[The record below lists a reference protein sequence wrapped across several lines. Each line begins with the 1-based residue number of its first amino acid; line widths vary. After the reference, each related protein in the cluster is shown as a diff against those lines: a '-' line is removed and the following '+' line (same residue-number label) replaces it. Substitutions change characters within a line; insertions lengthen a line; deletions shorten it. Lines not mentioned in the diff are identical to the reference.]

1 MNTKM
6 STKNVFIIGFML
18 FAMFFGAGNLI
29 FPPGLGFVSGE
40 FFWLAILGFVI
51 TGVGLPL
58 LGVIVG
64 SISKDGYKESL
75 KAIHPAF
82 AIGLL
87 VVIYLTIGPF
97 FAIPRT
103 ATTAYEMS
111 IIPFLEGPG
120 WASLLIFSLIFFI
133 IVFILSW
140 RPGTIVDSIG
150 KILTPLLLISI
161 ALLVITAIVMYIS
174 NPINPAGESFNTEAP
189 FSAGFTEGYL
199 TMDAIAAIAFSVIV
213 LNAIRDTGVKSR
225 KALLF
230 GTIKSASLAALL
242 LGIVY
247 VSLGWLGNKVDL
259 AGTAPDEQN
268 LGTFLLTYISA
279 DAYGGFGAILL
290 GLIVL
295 LACLTTAVGL
305 IVAVSEYFNS
315 IIPKVSY
322 KVFVVVFTLI
332 SFGLA
337 NQGLDQVISTSVPV
351 LSIIYPIAMASVL
364 LLIFSYFVPTPRLA
378 LQIPIV
384 LIIITSIL
392 AVIHRNGWADISFLE
407 ALPLFNAS
415 FEWIPLLII
424 GYIVGY
430 LIGMKKPRV
439 EYT

>member
-1 MNTKM
+1 MDSKM
-6 STKNVFIIGFML
+6 STKNVFVVGFML

-64 SISKDGYKESL
+64 SISKEGYKESL

-111 IIPFLEGPG
+111 IIPFLESPG
-120 WASLLIFSLIFFI
+120 GISLFIFSLLFFV
-133 IVFILSW
+133 IVFALSW
-140 RPGTIVDSIG
+140 RPGSIVDSIG
-150 KILTPLLLISI
+150 KILTPLLLITI
-161 ALLVITAIVMYIS
+161 ALLVVTAIVMYIT
-174 NPINPAGESFNTEAP
+174 NPVNPAGEGFNTEAP

-213 LNAIRDTGVKSR
+213 LNAIRGTGVKGR

-242 LGIVY
+242 LGLVY
-247 VSLGWLGNKVDL
+247 VSLGWLGNRVDL
-259 AGTAPDEQN
+259 GGTAPDEQN

-295 LACLTTAVGL
+295 LACLTTATGL

-315 IIPKVSY
+315 IVPRITY
-322 KVFVVVFTLI
+322 RVFVVIFTLI

-337 NQGLDQVISTSVPV
+337 NQGLDQVITTSVPV

-364 LLIFSYFVPTPRLA
+364 LLIVSYFFPTPRLA
-378 LQIPIV
+378 MQIPIV

-392 AVIHRNGWADISFLE
+392 AVVHRNGWVEMAFLE
-407 ALPLFNAS
+407 ALPLFNSA

-424 GYIVGY
+424 GYIIGY
-430 LIGMKKPRV
+430 LIGMKKPKV
-439 EYT
+439 QYT

>member
-1 MNTKM
+1 M
-6 STKNVFIIGFML
+6 SNKNVFIVGFML

-40 FFWLAILGFVI
+40 HFWLAIFGFII

-64 SISKDGYKESL
+64 SISKEGYKESL

-82 AIGLL
+82 AVGLL

-111 IIPFLEGPG
+111 VIPFLDSPG
-120 WASLLIFSLIFFI
+120 AIPLLIFSVIFFI
-133 IVFILSW
+133 IIFALSW
-140 RPGTIVDSIG
+140 NPGTLADSIG
-150 KILTPLLLISI
+150 KVLTPLLLISI
-161 ALLVITAIVMYIS
+161 LLLVGTAIAMYIS
-174 NPINPAGESFNTEAP
+174 NPVNPVGENFNAGAP
-189 FSAGFTEGYL
+189 FTAGFQEGYL

-213 LNAIRDTGVKSR
+213 LNAIRNTGVKDR

-242 LGIVY
+242 LGLVY
-247 VSLGWLGNKVDL
+247 VSLGWLGNRVDL
-259 AGTAPDEQN
+259 SGTVADEQN
-268 LGTFLLTYISA
+268 LGTFLLTFISS
-279 DAYGGFGAILL
+279 DAYGSFGAILL

-295 LACLTTAVGL
+295 LACITTGAGL

-315 IIPKVSY
+315 ILPKIPY
-322 KVFVVVFTLI
+322 RAFVIIFTLI

-364 LLIFSYFVPTPRLA
+364 LLIFSYFVPSPRMA

-392 AVIHRNGWADISFLE
+392 AVIHRNEWANLSFME
-407 ALPLFNAS
+407 VMPLFDTS

-424 GYIVGY
+424 GYIIGY
-430 LIGMKKPRV
+430 LIGMKKEKV
-439 EYT
+439 SYT

>member
-1 MNTKM
+1 M
-6 STKNVFIIGFML
+6 SNKNVFVVGFML

-40 FFWLAILGFVI
+40 YFWLAILGFVI

-64 SISKDGYKESL
+64 SISKEGYKESL

-111 IIPFLEGPG
+111 LIPFLDSPS
-120 WASLLIFSLIFFI
+120 AIALLVFSVIFFI
-133 IVFILSW
+133 VVFALSW
-140 RPGTIVDSIG
+140 NPGTLTDSIG
-150 KILTPLLLISI
+150 KVLTPILLISI
-161 ALLVITAIVMYIS
+161 LLLVGTAIAMYIS
-174 NPINPAGESFNTEAP
+174 NPVNPAGESFNVDAP
-189 FSAGFTEGYL
+189 FSAGFQEGYL

-213 LNAIRDTGVKSR
+213 LNAIRATGVKNR

-242 LGIVY
+242 LGLVY
-247 VSLGWLGNKVDL
+247 VSLGWLGNRVDL
-259 AGTAPDEQN
+259 GGSAPDEQN
-268 LGTFLLTYISA
+268 LGTYLLTFISS

-290 GLIVL
+290 GIIVL
-295 LACLTTAVGL
+295 LACITTATGL

-315 IIPKVSY
+315 IIPKVPY

-337 NQGLDQVISTSVPV
+337 NQGLDQVITTSVPV

-364 LLIFSYFVPTPRLA
+364 LLIFSYFAPSPRMA

-384 LIIITSIL
+384 LIIVTSIL
-392 AVIHRNGWADISFLE
+392 AVIHRNEWADLSFME
-407 ALPLFNAS
+407 AMPLFETS

-424 GYIVGY
+424 GYIIGY
-430 LIGMKKPRV
+430 LIGMKKEKV
-439 EYT
+439 SYT

>member
-1 MNTKM
+1 M
-6 STKNVFIIGFML
+6 SNKNVFVVGFML

-40 FFWLAILGFVI
+40 HFWLAILGFVI

-64 SISKDGYKESL
+64 SISKEGYKESL

-111 IIPFLEGPG
+111 LIPFLDSPSTI
-120 WASLLIFSLIFFI
+120 ALLVFSLIFFI
-133 IVFILSW
+133 IVFALSW
-140 RPGTIVDSIG
+140 SPGTLADSIG
-150 KILTPLLLISI
+150 KVL
-161 ALLVITAIVMYIS
+161 IS
-174 NPINPAGESFNTEAP
+174 NPVNPVGESFNADAP
-189 FSAGFTEGYL
+189 FAAGFQEGYL

-213 LNAIRDTGVKSR
+213 LNAIRATGVKDR
-225 KALLF
+225 KSLLF

-242 LGIVY
+242 LGLVY

-259 AGTAPDEQN
+259 GSSIPDEQN
-268 LGTFLLTYISA
+268 LGTFLLTFISS

-290 GLIVL
+290 GVIVL
-295 LACLTTAVGL
+295 LACITTGAGL

-315 IIPKVSY
+315 IVPKIPY
-322 KVFVVVFTLI
+322 RAFVVIFTLI

-337 NQGLDQVISTSVPV
+337 NQGLDQVITTSVPV
-351 LSIIYPIAMASVL
+351 LSIIYPVAMASVL
-364 LLIFSYFVPTPRLA
+364 LLIFSYFVPSPRLA

-384 LIIITSIL
+384 IIIITSVL
-392 AVIHRNGWADISFLE
+392 AVVHRNEWANFSFLE
-407 ALPLFNAS
+407 AMPLFETS

-430 LIGMKKPRV
+430 LIGMKKEKV
-439 EYT
+439 SYT

>member
-1 MNTKM
+1 MDTKM
-6 STKNVFIIGFML
+6 STKNVFIVGFML

-29 FPPGLGFVSGE
+29 FPPGLGFVSGD

-64 SISKDGYKESL
+64 SISKEGYKESL

-111 IIPFLEGPG
+111 VIPFLDSPSGI
-120 WASLLIFSLIFFI
+120 SLLIFSLLFFI
-133 IVFILSW
+133 VVFALSW
-140 RPGTIVDSIG
+140 NPGSIADSIG

-161 ALLVITAIVMYIS
+161 ALLVITAITMYIT
-174 NPINPAGESFNTEAP
+174 NPVNPAGEGFNTEAP

-213 LNAIRDTGVKSR
+213 LNAIRATGVKSR

-242 LGIVY
+242 LGLVY
-247 VSLGWLGNKVDL
+247 VSLGWLGNRVDL
-259 AGTAPDEQN
+259 SGTAPDEQN

-295 LACLTTAVGL
+295 LACITTGAGL

-315 IIPKVSY
+315 IVSKVPY
-322 KVFVVVFTLI
+322 RVFVVLFTLI

-337 NQGLDQVISTSVPV
+337 NQGLDQVITTSVPV
-351 LSIIYPIAMASVL
+351 LSIIYPIAMTSVL
-364 LLIFSYFVPTPRLA
+364 LLITSYFVPTPRLA
-378 LQIPIV
+378 LQIPVV
-384 LIIITSIL
+384 LVIITSIL
-392 AVIHRNGWADISFLE
+392 AVVHRNGWVEMSFLE

-415 FEWIPLLII
+415 FEWIPLVII
-424 GYIVGY
+424 GYIIGY

-439 EYT
+439 KYT

>member
-1 MNTKM
+1 M
-6 STKNVFIIGFML
+6 SNKNVFVVGFML

-40 FFWLAILGFVI
+40 YFWLAILGFVI

-64 SISKDGYKESL
+64 SISKEGYKESL

-82 AIGLL
+82 AVGLL

-111 IIPFLEGPG
+111 LIPFLGSPG
-120 WASLLIFSLIFFI
+120 AIALLIFSIVFFI
-133 IVFILSW
+133 IVFALSW
-140 RPGTIVDSIG
+140 NPGTLADSIG
-150 KILTPLLLISI
+150 KVLTPLLLISI
-161 ALLVITAIVMYIS
+161 LLLVGTAIVMYIS
-174 NPINPAGESFNTEAP
+174 NPVNPIGESFNANAP
-189 FSAGFTEGYL
+189 FSAGFQEGYL

-213 LNAIRDTGVKSR
+213 LNAIRNTGVKDR
-225 KALLF
+225 KSLLI

-247 VSLGWLGNKVDL
+247 VSLGWLGNRVDL
-259 AGTAPDEQN
+259 AGTVPDEQN
-268 LGTFLLTYISA
+268 LGTFLLTFISS

-290 GLIVL
+290 GVIVL
-295 LACLTTAVGL
+295 LACVTTGTGL

-315 IIPKVSY
+315 ILPKIPY
-322 KVFVVVFTLI
+322 RAFVVIFVLI
-332 SFGLA
+332 SFILA

-364 LLIFSYFVPTPRLA
+364 LLIFSYFVPSPRMA
-378 LQIPIV
+378 LQLPIV

-392 AVIHRNGWADISFLE
+392 AVVHRNEWADFSFME
-407 ALPLFNAS
+407 SMPLFETS
-415 FEWIPLLII
+415 FEWIPLLMI
-424 GYIVGY
+424 GYLIGY
-430 LIGMKKPRV
+430 LIGMKKEKV
-439 EYT
+439 SYT

>member
-1 MNTKM
+1 M
-6 STKNVFIIGFML
+6 SNKNVFVIGFML

-40 FFWLAILGFVI
+40 YFWLAIFGFVI

-111 IIPFLEGPG
+111 LIPFLDSPG
-120 WASLLIFSLIFFI
+120 AISLLIFSIIFFA
-133 IVFILSW
+133 IVFALSW
-140 RPGTIVDSIG
+140 NPGSLADSIG
-150 KILTPLLLISI
+150 KVLTPILLISI
-161 ALLVITAIVMYIS
+161 LLLVVTAVTMYIS
-174 NPINPAGESFNTEAP
+174 NPANPLGDDFNAAAPFPAGFQ
-189 FSAGFTEGYL
+189 EGYL

-213 LNAIRDTGVKSR
+213 LNAIRRTGVKDR
-225 KALLF
+225 KSLLI
-230 GTIKSASLAALL
+230 GTVKSASLAALL
-242 LGIVY
+242 LGTVY
-247 VSLGWLGNKVDL
+247 VSLGWLGNRVDL
-259 AGTAPDEQN
+259 AGTVPDEQN
-268 LGTFLLTYISA
+268 IGTFLLTFISS

-290 GLIVL
+290 GIIVL
-295 LACLTTAVGL
+295 VACITTATAL

-315 IIPKVSY
+315 IVPKISY
-322 KVFVVVFTLI
+322 RVFVVVFTLI
-332 SFGLA
+332 SFSLA
-337 NQGLDQVISTSVPV
+337 NQGLDQVITTSVPV
-351 LSIIYPIAMASVL
+351 LSIIYPVAMASVL
-364 LLIFSYFVPTPRLA
+364 LLIFSYFVPSPRMA

-392 AVIHRNGWADISFLE
+392 AVVHRNEWVNLSFME
-407 ALPLFNAS
+407 TMPLFETS

-424 GYIVGY
+424 GYIIGY
-430 LIGMKKPRV
+430 LIGMKNKKV
-439 EYT
+439 SYT